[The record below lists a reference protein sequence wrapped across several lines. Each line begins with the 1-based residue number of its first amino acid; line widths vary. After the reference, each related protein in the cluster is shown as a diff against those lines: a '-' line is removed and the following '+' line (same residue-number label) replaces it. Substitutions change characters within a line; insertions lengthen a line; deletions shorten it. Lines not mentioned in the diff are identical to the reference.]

1 MHKSIKTE
9 LLAVQ
14 ENYSVLCDAFKT
26 SSRRM
31 MNCYFLRERVV
42 SKEFMRKYI
51 HVAKA
56 ISPVLT
62 QEAANHI
69 AEEYTRLR
77 NQDQQGVDIA
87 RVRSTR
93 AVCS

>member
-1 MHKSIKTE
+1 
-9 LLAVQ
+9 
-14 ENYSVLCDAFKT
+14 
-26 SSRRM
+26 
-31 MNCYFLRERVV
+31 
-42 SKEFMRKYI
+42 MRKYI

-77 NQDQQGVDIA
+77 NQDQQGSDIA
-87 RVRSTR
+87 RVRNTHRS
-93 AVCS
+93 

>member
-1 MHKSIKTE
+1 
-9 LLAVQ
+9 
-14 ENYSVLCDAFKT
+14 
-26 SSRRM
+26 
-31 MNCYFLRERVV
+31 
-42 SKEFMRKYI
+42 MRKYI

-77 NQDQQGVDIA
+77 NQEQLGTDIA
-87 RVRSTR
+87 RVRKAHTPRVQCVFFLLVGKSSSY
-93 AVCS
+93 VFLLSCSNEFLGLSGSLSPE

>member
-1 MHKSIKTE
+1 MTPRVSNIIT
-9 LLAVQ
+9 ASCINVFI
-14 ENYSVLCDAFKT
+14 VDF
-26 SSRRM
+26 
-31 MNCYFLRERVV
+31 FLNRERVV

-77 NQDQQGVDIA
+77 NQEQLGTDIA
-87 RVRSTR
+87 RVRGSSNLVD
-93 AVCS
+93 AEVG

>member
-1 MHKSIKTE
+1 
-9 LLAVQ
+9 
-14 ENYSVLCDAFKT
+14 
-26 SSRRM
+26 
-31 MNCYFLRERVV
+31 
-42 SKEFMRKYI
+42 MRKYI

-77 NQDQQGVDIA
+77 NQEQLGTDIA
-87 RVRSTR
+87 RVRGSSNLVDTEDATPWNWMNFDILIIFFR
-93 AVCS
+93 RFILFCNDCVFFCVWY